1 MAIGNKSLGHA
12 EVKRDIQGDP
22 MKRRLDAL
30 IAIAFTS
37 LMMWMLGKVGYLEGF
52 SLVWRCLFAGALAGA
67 MAFAL
72 RYIQW
77 L

>member
-1 MAIGNKSLGHA
+1 
-12 EVKRDIQGDP
+12 

-30 IAIAFTS
+30 IAIALTS
-37 LMMWMLGKVGYLEGF
+37 LIMWALGKAGYLEGF
-52 SLVWRCLFAGALAGA
+52 SLVWRCLFAGTLAGA

-77 L
+77 PIGR